1 MTEPNKT
8 PSATAAAPAPAP
20 AASLNELLG
29 TDQPRPWWRRPGTWG
44 GAIAVMALAGAAVW
58 WQGRQAVKDGPVY
71 VTEPAR
77 LGKLSLTVAADGT
90 LQPTRTVN
98 IGSELSGTV
107 ARVLVDV
114 NDRVKKGQVLV
125 ELDTAKL
132 QDQVKRSRANLA
144 SAQATLAEREAT
156 VKEAQA
162 TLARYEEVARL
173 SGGQVPSA
181 TELDTARAAVARA
194 RASLDSARASVD
206 EARAAAST
214 DATNLTKA
222 SIRSPIDGVILTRT
236 VDPGNAVAAS
246 LQAVTLFQVAEDLRS
261 LKLNVSVD
269 EADIG
274 SVKEGQAATFT
285 VSAYPARRYP
295 ATISRVAFGS
305 TKTDGVV
312 TYTTELTVDNA
323 DLSLRPGM
331 TASATVVATERDN
344 VLLVPNTALRFV
356 PAAAP
361 GAGGGGNGGAG
372 NGASGA
378 NSGSILSKLMPRPPR
393 TGTRPATGDKASAG
407 GNERQLWVLRDGQ
420 AVPLR
425 VSTGI
430 SDGRQTEI
438 TGGEL
443 QAGMAVITDQ
453 RSAAAKP

>member
-1 MTEPNKT
+1 MTDPNPT
-8 PSATAAAPAPAP
+8 PSAPAPAP

-29 TDQPRPWWRRPGTWG
+29 TDRPRPWWRRPGTWG
-44 GAIAVMALAGAAVW
+44 AALAVLALAGAAVW

-77 LGKLSLTVAADGT
+77 VGKLSLTVAADGT

-144 SAQATLAEREAT
+144 SAQAALAEREAT

-274 SVKEGQAATFT
+274 SVKEGQTATFT

-331 TASATVVATERDN
+331 TASATVVATERDK

-361 GAGGGGNGGAG
+361 AAAAAGGGNG
-372 NGASGA
+372 NL
-378 NSGSILSKLMPRPPR
+378 LSKLMPRAPR
-393 TGTRPATGDKASAG
+393 TGARPAPGDAG
-407 GNERQLWVLRDGQ
+407 AGAQRQVWVLRDGQ

>member
-1 MTEPNKT
+1 MTDSNKT
-8 PSATAAAPAPAP
+8 PSA

-44 GAIAVMALAGAAVW
+44 AAIAVLALAGAAVW

-77 LGKLSLTVAADGT
+77 VGKLSLTVAADGT

-214 DATNLTKA
+214 DATNLTKG
-222 SIRSPIDGVILTRT
+222 SIRAPIDGVILTRT

-312 TYTTELTVDNA
+312 TYTTELQVDNA

-361 GAGGGGNGGAG
+361 GAAGGAG
-372 NGASGA
+372 NGASNG
-378 NSGSILSKLMPRPPR
+378 NILSKLMPRPPR
-393 TGTRPATGDKASAG
+393 TGTRPAAGDKASAG
-407 GNERQLWVLRDGQ
+407 GHERQLWVLRDGQ

>member
-1 MTEPNKT
+1 MTDSNKT
-8 PSATAAAPAPAP
+8 PSP

-29 TDQPRPWWRRPGTWG
+29 TDQPRPWWRRPSTWG
-44 GAIAVMALAGAAVW
+44 AVIAVLALAGAAVW

-77 LGKLSLTVAADGT
+77 MGKLSLTVAADGT

-214 DATNLTKA
+214 DATNLTKG

-312 TYTTELTVDNA
+312 TYTTELQVDNA

-361 GAGGGGNGGAG
+361 GAAGGGAGGAG

-393 TGTRPATGDKASAG
+393 TGTRPAAGDKASVG